1 MERWTQIKEFPN
13 YSISKHGRVLGM
25 SGKILTGG
33 IDTKGYHIVCIRD
46 GRGGQTTRKV
56 HRLVAIHFLDNPNNK
71 PQVNHKD
78 SNKLNNHVDNLEWA
92 TNSENIAHKMA
103 NGLNREAQGEDLGN
117 AKLRNAEA
125 VEIFRSSLPRRV
137 LAERFGVS
145 VSTVRNIQNRKIWK
159 HITKGLRKIG

>member
-1 MERWTQIKEFPN
+1 
-13 YSISKHGRVLGM
+13 
-25 SGKILTGG
+25 
-33 IDTKGYHIVCIRD
+33 
-46 GRGGQTTRKV
+46 
-56 HRLVAIHFLDNPNNK
+56 HFLDNPNNK

-92 TNSENIAHKMA
+92 TNSENNAHKMA
-103 NGLNREAQGEDLGN
+103 NGLNREAKGEDHGN

-125 VEIFRSSLPRRV
+125 VEIFMSSLPRRV

-159 HITKGLRKIG
+159 HITKGLKKIG